1 MKKWWIIGQRAFQGC
16 TALKS
21 VVLSES
27 LVELDSNVF
36 DGCTNLTTIE
46 LSAGISKI
54 GYGAF
59 TGCDNLTTVNFK
71 GTEAEWLALV
81 AKVNSEALNNA
92 KVNYL
97 A

>member
-1 MKKWWIIGQRAFQGC
+1 M
-16 TALKS
+16 
-21 VVLSES
+21 
-27 LVELDSNVF
+27 DSNVF

-81 AKVNSEALNNA
+81 ANTNNEALKNA

>member
-1 MKKWWIIGQRAFQGC
+1 M
-16 TALKS
+16 
-21 VVLSES
+21 
-27 LVELDSNVF
+27 DSNVF

-71 GTEAEWLALV
+71 GTEAEWQKILTV
-81 AKVNSEALNNA
+81 ANSEALNNA

>member
-1 MKKWWIIGQRAFQGC
+1 M
-16 TALKS
+16 
-21 VVLSES
+21 
-27 LVELDSNVF
+27 DSNVF

-46 LSAGISKI
+46 LGAGISKI

-59 TGCDNLTTVNFK
+59 AGCDNLTTVNFK
-71 GTEAEWLALV
+71 GTEAEWQKILTV
-81 AKVNSEALNNA
+81 ANSEALNNA